1 MVRACSS
8 SIGGGRGSKSR
19 RKLLRG
25 KSHKRKMSRGK
36 ARRKLSRVN
45 SNAGDIR
52 GFLRGARKKLLTR
65 KRRRALD
72 SYKKSTNKRLTAM
85 HAAERKRMASA
96 EMREYTERGTFGNPR
111 NHLGRYLDGDDSSP
125 AGKDIY

>member
-1 MVRACSS
+1 MVRTCSS
-8 SIGGGRGSKSR
+8 SIVGGRGSKSR

-85 HAAERKRMASA
+85 HAAERKRMAARDARPSYYPVA
-96 EMREYTERGTFGNPR
+96 TKFSKWRGRTDWRG
-111 NHLGRYLDGDDSSP
+111 LEEVE
-125 AGKDIY
+125 